1 LADAKK
7 GCAEIRWPG
16 GKYFMPSIAAGVS
29 MLSKSMEEQ
38 KLIAQMLTDTVAA
51 LNNNDAAREA
61 LQKVEEVAE
70 EQSAT
75 LGTVID
81 QTI

>member
-1 LADAKK
+1 
-7 GCAEIRWPG
+7 
-16 GKYFMPSIAAGVS
+16 MPSIDAGVS
-29 MLSKSMEEQ
+29 ILSKSMEEQ

>member
-1 LADAKK
+1 MGALKFD
-7 GCAEIRWPG
+7 CPG
-16 GKYFMPSIAAGVS
+16 GKDFMPSIDAGVS
-29 MLSKSMEEQ
+29 MLSKSMEDQ
-38 KLIAQMLTDTVAA
+38 KLIVQMLTDTVVAQKNNAA
-51 LNNNDAAREA
+51 AQEA
-61 LQKVEEVAE
+61 LQKVDAVAE

>member
-1 LADAKK
+1 
-7 GCAEIRWPG
+7 
-16 GKYFMPSIAAGVS
+16 MPSIDAGVS
-29 MLSKSMEEQ
+29 ILSKSMEEQ
-38 KLIAQMLTDTVAA
+38 KQIAQMLTDTVAA
-51 LNNNDAAREA
+51 LKNNDAAREA

>member
-1 LADAKK
+1 L
-7 GCAEIRWPG
+7 PG
-16 GKYFMPSIAAGVS
+16 GKNFMPSIDAGVS
-29 MLSKSMEEQ
+29 ILSKSMEEQ

-51 LNNNDAAREA
+51 QNNNDAAREA

-81 QTI
+81 ETI

>member
-1 LADAKK
+1 
-7 GCAEIRWPG
+7 
-16 GKYFMPSIAAGVS
+16 MPSIDAGVS

-38 KLIAQMLTDTVAA
+38 KLIVQMLTDTVVA
-51 LNNNDAAREA
+51 LNHNAAAKEA
-61 LQKVEEVAE
+61 LQKVDAVTEEL
-70 EQSAT
+70 STT

>member
-1 LADAKK
+1 
-7 GCAEIRWPG
+7 
-16 GKYFMPSIAAGVS
+16 MPSIDAGVS
-29 MLSKSMEEQ
+29 ILSKSMEEQ
-38 KLIAQMLTDTVAA
+38 KLIVQMLTDTVAA
-51 LNNNDAAREA
+51 LKNNDAAREA

>member
-1 LADAKK
+1 
-7 GCAEIRWPG
+7 
-16 GKYFMPSIAAGVS
+16 MPSIDAGVS
-29 MLSKSMEEQ
+29 ILSKSMEEQ

-81 QTI
+81 KTI

>member
-1 LADAKK
+1 
-7 GCAEIRWPG
+7 
-16 GKYFMPSIAAGVS
+16 MPSIDAGVS
-29 MLSKSMEEQ
+29 ILSKSMEEQ
-38 KLIAQMLTDTVAA
+38 KLIAQMLSDTVAA

>member
-1 LADAKK
+1 
-7 GCAEIRWPG
+7 
-16 GKYFMPSIAAGVS
+16 MSSIDAGVS
-29 MLSKSMEEQ
+29 ILSKSMEEQ
-38 KLIAQMLTDTVAA
+38 KLIVQMLTDTVAA
-51 LNNNDAAREA
+51 LKNNDAAREA

>member
-1 LADAKK
+1 
-7 GCAEIRWPG
+7 
-16 GKYFMPSIAAGVS
+16 MPSIDAGVS
-29 MLSKSMEEQ
+29 ILSKSMEEQ
-38 KLIAQMLTDTVAA
+38 KLIVQMLTDTVAA
-51 LNNNDAAREA
+51 LKNNDAAREA
-61 LQKVEEVAE
+61 LQKVEEVVE

>member
-1 LADAKK
+1 MGALKFD
-7 GCAEIRWPG
+7 CPG
-16 GKYFMPSIAAGVS
+16 GKDFMPSIDAGVS
-29 MLSKSMEEQ
+29 MLSKSMEDQ
-38 KLIAQMLTDTVAA
+38 KLIVQMLTDTVVAQKNNAA
-51 LNNNDAAREA
+51 AQGA
-61 LQKVEEVAE
+61 LQKVDAVAE

>member
-1 LADAKK
+1 
-7 GCAEIRWPG
+7 
-16 GKYFMPSIAAGVS
+16 MPSIDAGVS
-29 MLSKSMEEQ
+29 MLSKSMEDQ
-38 KLIAQMLTDTVAA
+38 KLIVQMLTDTVVA
-51 LNNNDAAREA
+51 LNNNTAAKEA

-81 QTI
+81 ETI

>member
-1 LADAKK
+1 
-7 GCAEIRWPG
+7 
-16 GKYFMPSIAAGVS
+16 MPSIDAGVS

-38 KLIAQMLTDTVAA
+38 KLIAQMLSDTVAA

>member
-1 LADAKK
+1 
-7 GCAEIRWPG
+7 
-16 GKYFMPSIAAGVS
+16 MPSIDAGVS
-29 MLSKSMEEQ
+29 ILSKSMEEQ

-51 LNNNDAAREA
+51 QNNNDAAREA

-81 QTI
+81 ETI

>member
-1 LADAKK
+1 
-7 GCAEIRWPG
+7 
-16 GKYFMPSIAAGVS
+16 MPSIDAGVS
-29 MLSKSMEEQ
+29 ILSKSMEEQ
-38 KLIAQMLTDTVAA
+38 KLIVQMLTDTVAA
-51 LNNNDAAREA
+51 LKNNDAARQA
-61 LQKVEEVAE
+61 LQKVEEVVE

>member
-1 LADAKK
+1 
-7 GCAEIRWPG
+7 
-16 GKYFMPSIAAGVS
+16 MPSIDVGVS
-29 MLSKSMEEQ
+29 MLSKSMEDQ
-38 KLIAQMLTDTVAA
+38 KLIVQMLTDTVVA
-51 LNNNDAAREA
+51 LNNNAAAKEA